1 MAKDKTIY
9 TCTECGG
16 ISPKWL
22 GKCPHCNAWN
32 TLIESVEESASP
44 VKNRYN
50 QRQGL
55 ARASELTAL
64 ADIDATDMERTPT
77 GHEELDRVLGGGIV
91 EGGVVLIGGDPGI
104 GKSTLLLQALDSMQ
118 RAFDRT
124 AAAGERGGGAASA
137 GPPQARP
144 APSGGRELH
153 AVSERGGK
161 AASAGPPQARPAP
174 PGGREPH
181 AAGERGGGAAS
192 AGPPQARPAPSGGR
206 EPHAVGERG
215 GTLYVTGEES
225 GAQIALRSRRLG
237 LEGSQVKVLA
247 EIQLEKILA
256 TLEATQPA
264 IAVIDSIQTVYSDQL
279 TSAPGSVAQVRE
291 CAAHLTR
298 LAKASGICI
307 VLVGHVTKE
316 GALAGPRVLEHMV
329 DTVLY
334 FEGDTHS
341 SFRLVRAIKNRFGA
355 VNEIGVFAMTEKGL
369 KGVSNPS
376 AIFLSQHSEAVPG
389 SCVMVTLEGT
399 RPMLVEIQAL
409 VDSGGPSP
417 RRLSVGLDRDRLAM
431 LLAVLHRHAGV
442 ACMDQDV
449 FVNAV
454 GGVRISE
461 PAADLAVMLAITSS
475 LRGKPLPKGFIAF
488 GEVGLAGEVRP
499 APRGQER
506 LKEAAKL
513 GFSVAIVPKANA
525 PKKNDKAFEGL
536 TIHAVER
543 IEQALDVVRSLQ

>member
-1 MAKDKTIY
+1 M
-9 TCTECGG
+9 
-16 ISPKWL
+16 
-22 GKCPHCNAWN
+22 N
-32 TLIESVEESASP
+32 
-44 VKNRYN
+44 
-50 QRQGL
+50 
-55 ARASELTAL
+55 
-64 ADIDATDMERTPT
+64 
-77 GHEELDRVLGGGIV
+77 
-91 EGGVVLIGGDPGI
+91 
-104 GKSTLLLQALDSMQ
+104 
-118 RAFDRT
+118 
-124 AAAGERGGGAASA
+124 
-137 GPPQARP
+137 
-144 APSGGRELH
+144 
-153 AVSERGGK
+153 
-161 AASAGPPQARPAP
+161 
-174 PGGREPH
+174 
-181 AAGERGGGAAS
+181 
-192 AGPPQARPAPSGGR
+192 
-206 EPHAVGERG
+206 
-215 GTLYVTGEES
+215 
-225 GAQIALRSRRLG
+225 
-237 LEGSQVKVLA
+237 
-247 EIQLEKILA
+247 
-256 TLEATQPA
+256 
-264 IAVIDSIQTVYSDQL
+264 
-279 TSAPGSVAQVRE
+279 AQVRE

-298 LAKASGICI
+298 YAKSSGTAI

-355 VNEIGVFAMTEKGL
+355 VNEIGVFAMTERGL

-376 AIFLSQHSEAVPG
+376 AIFLSQHSEPVPG

-417 RRLSVGLDRDRLAM
+417 RRLSVGLDKDRLAM

-461 PAADLAVMLAITSS
+461 PAADLAVMLSITSS

-525 PKKNDKAFEGL
+525 PKKGAKDNPDFEGL
-536 TIHAVER
+536 TIHPVER
-543 IEQALDVVRSLQ
+543 IEEAMNIVRGL

>member
-1 MAKDKTIY
+1 MISYSIIDGMAKEKTVY
-9 TCTECGG
+9 VCSDCGG
-16 ISPKWL
+16 TSPKWL
-22 GKCPHCNAWN
+22 GKCPSCSAWN
-32 TLIESVEESASP
+32 TLIESVPENTAP
-44 VKNRYN
+44 AKNRIAS
-50 QRQGL
+50 L
-55 ARASELTAL
+55 AKTAEVATL
-64 ADIDATDMERTPT
+64 GDIDAVDMARTPT
-77 GHEELDRVLGGGIV
+77 GQEELDRVLGGGMV

-104 GKSTLLLQALDSMQ
+104 GKSTLLLQALDSLQ
-118 RAFDRT
+118 R
-124 AAAGERGGGAASA
+124 
-137 GPPQARP
+137 
-144 APSGGRELH
+144 SG
-153 AVSERGGK
+153 
-161 AASAGPPQARPAP
+161 QN
-174 PGGREPH
+174 
-181 AAGERGGGAAS
+181 
-192 AGPPQARPAPSGGR
+192 
-206 EPHAVGERG
+206 
-215 GTLYVTGEES
+215 TLYVTGEES
-225 GAQIALRSRRLG
+225 GAQVALRSRRLG
-237 LEGSQVKVLA
+237 LNNSQVKVLA
-247 EIQLEKILA
+247 EIQLERILA
-256 TLEATQPA
+256 TLDATQPD

-298 LAKASGICI
+298 YAKASGRADGGARGRATCI
-307 VLVGHVTKE
+307 VLVGHVTKD

-376 AIFLSQHSEAVPG
+376 AIFLSQHAEPVPG

-417 RRLSVGLDRDRLAM
+417 RRLSVGLDKDRLAM

-461 PAADLAVMLAITSS
+461 PAADLAVLLAITSS

-488 GEVGLAGEVRP
+488 GEIGLAGEVRP

-506 LKEAAKL
+506 LREAAKL
-513 GFSVAIVPKANA
+513 GFSVAVVPKANA
-525 PKKNDKAFEGL
+525 PKKPIEGL

-543 IEQALDVVRSLQ
+543 VEQALEVVRGLG

>member
-1 MAKDKTIY
+1 MAKEKTNY
-9 TCTECGG
+9 VCSDCGG
-16 ISPKWL
+16 ASPKWL

-32 TLIESVEESASP
+32 TLVESVVESSIPARNRFASLAKP
-44 VKNRYN
+44 V
-50 QRQGL
+50 GVTTL
-55 ARASELTAL
+55 GAIEAPE
-64 ADIDATDMERTPT
+64 IERTAT
-77 GHEELDRVLGGGIV
+77 GHEELDRVLGGGMV

-104 GKSTLLLQALDSMQ
+104 GKSTLLLQALDSLQ
-118 RAFDRT
+118 
-124 AAAGERGGGAASA
+124 RGG
-137 GPPQARP
+137 QN
-144 APSGGRELH
+144 
-153 AVSERGGK
+153 
-161 AASAGPPQARPAP
+161 
-174 PGGREPH
+174 
-181 AAGERGGGAAS
+181 
-192 AGPPQARPAPSGGR
+192 
-206 EPHAVGERG
+206 
-215 GTLYVTGEES
+215 TLYVTGEES
-225 GAQIALRSRRLG
+225 AAQVALRSRRLG
-237 LEGSQVKVLA
+237 QINSQVKVLA
-247 EIQLEKILA
+247 ETALEKILA
-256 TLEATQPA
+256 TLAVLRPD
-264 IAVIDSIQTVYSDQL
+264 IAVIDSIQTVYSEEL

-298 LAKASGICI
+298 FAKASAHDDAGAQARSTCI

-355 VNEIGVFAMTEKGL
+355 VNEIGVFAMTDKGL

-376 AIFLSQHSEAVPG
+376 AIFLSQHAEPVPG

-461 PAADLAVMLAITSS
+461 PAADLAVLLAITSS

-513 GFSVAIVPKANA
+513 GFSVAVVPKANA
-525 PKKNDKAFEGL
+525 PKKPVEGL

-543 IEQALDVVRSLQ
+543 VEQALDLVRSLN